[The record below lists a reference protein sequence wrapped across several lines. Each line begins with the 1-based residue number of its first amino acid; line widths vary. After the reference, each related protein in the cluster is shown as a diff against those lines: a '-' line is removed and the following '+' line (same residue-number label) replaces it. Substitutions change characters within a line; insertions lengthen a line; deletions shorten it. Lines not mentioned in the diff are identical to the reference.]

1 MTEATGGVKVV
12 VNADDFGVCH
22 AINEG
27 VVRAFREGIVT
38 QTSIMAPTPW
48 FTEAAALARQH
59 RIPVVLH
66 STFTAE
72 WDNLRWR
79 PLTKGATLA
88 REDGTCWASVED
100 AMAHIASPEA
110 ELELEAQ
117 YQALAREGLSPVAVD
132 FHMGP
137 VSESAM
143 RAVARRHGIEVA
155 YDSTEMLSG
164 RAQSDQVPWLVSW
177 LGGLK
182 PGLHRLICHPGV
194 DAPELAAMTSR
205 QDGLTGW
212 ARDYRVWDL
221 LALCDPQV
229 RAAIKSLGIRLVN
242 SGERG

>member
-1 MTEATGGVKVV
+1 MTADVGGVRVV

-27 VVRAFREGIVT
+27 IVKAFREGIVT

-59 RIPVVLH
+59 KIPVVLH

-72 WDNLRWR
+72 WDNIRWR

-100 AMAHIASPEA
+100 AMAHITPGEA
-110 ELELEAQ
+110 DAELEAQ
-117 YQALAREGLSPVAVD
+117 YQAIVREGLSPVAVD

-143 RAVARRHGIEVA
+143 RAVAGRHGIEVA
-155 YDSTEMLSG
+155 YDSTAMLSG
-164 RAQSDQVPWLVSW
+164 RAQRDQVSW
-177 LGGLK
+177 LISWLDDLQ

-194 DAPELAAMTSR
+194 DAPELAAITSR
-205 QDGLTGW
+205 NDGLTGW

-221 LALCDPQV
+221 AALCDPRV
-229 RAAIKSLGIRLVN
+229 REAITARGIRLVN
-242 SGERG
+242 SGQRG